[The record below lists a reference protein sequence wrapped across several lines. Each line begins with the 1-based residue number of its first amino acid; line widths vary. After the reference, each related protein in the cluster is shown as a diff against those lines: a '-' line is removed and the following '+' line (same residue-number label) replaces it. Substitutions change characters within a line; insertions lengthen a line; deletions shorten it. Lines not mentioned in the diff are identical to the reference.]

1 MASTTFRS
9 GRGRRRQG
17 AGWLLLPLLVAVFL
31 GLMFLAATGAYRLAA
46 SKYAAEAE
54 RLRVDMRA
62 LQESNRQLHER
73 TAAAEQRGAM
83 SVARAA
89 QVERDRAS
97 GLPKGD
103 AARLLGLVEKSL
115 ADGVP
120 ADRLAFVITH
130 ATPSPTC
137 NDKLETK
144 RIQPRTPLS
153 TSNAVT
159 AGFVDGKVVVA
170 AQAASAR
177 DAAGEL
183 QPGFDPA
190 QPVELRFTAV
200 GGGVESARGPLPL
213 GHAFLFAD
221 SELRFLARASEKAPG
236 SIDVSLQT
244 CSYP

>member
-9 GRGRRRQG
+9 GRGRRRQR
-17 AGWLLLPLLVAVFL
+17 GWWLLPLLVAALL

-46 SKYAAEAE
+46 SRYLAEAE
-54 RLRVDMRA
+54 RLRLDVRS
-62 LQESNRQLHER
+62 LQDTNRQLHER

-97 GLPKGD
+97 GLPRGD
-103 AARLLGLVEKSL
+103 AARLLALVERSL
-115 ADGVP
+115 ADGVA

-130 ATPSPTC
+130 ARPSPAC
-137 NDKLETK
+137 AEKLETR

-213 GHAFLFAD
+213 GHAFLFGG
-221 SELRFLARASEKAPG
+221 SELRFLARSSDKAPG
-236 SIDVSLQT
+236 SIDVSLQV